1 MAAKTTENPFT
12 ETANILGAGID
23 ALFAEPDA
31 QYSLIPLDMIEV
43 KIQIRV
49 EFEDE
54 ENPLSDL
61 ANSIKAHGVLQ
72 PIVIRH
78 SSTGYILVAGE
89 RRYRASALAG
99 LDSIPAIIRDMTD
112 EEAEDAQLAE
122 NIHRKNLTQIEEA
135 LKIQRDLDR
144 LGSVEA
150 VLEKHQK
157 SRPWLSKMLSLLN
170 LPEQAKRLVTE
181 NVSADVEIITAVK
194 TIEKHDPEKAKA
206 LVNDLKMTRGKENAR
221 DKVAAVKEEVKPSK
235 KTKEPKEEKKPT
247 VRKEQR
253 EQSTEPEGQ
262 SDEVGIFADA
272 KITGESLEAVLANAY
287 IKICEDGINPQ
298 VVLEAM
304 DDTDKTN
311 VEVWL
316 RSFYDLGK
324 QDTDTTR
331 GVVKGFRSRQFSGAG
346 NGALALVAYLHGA
359 GKENSFSVLNILTDV
374 THPDSKKRIILGW
387 IKKKQSSTRTT

>member
-61 ANSIKAHGVLQ
+61 ANSIKVHGVLQ
-72 PIVIRH
+72 PIVIRQ
-78 SSTGYILVAGE
+78 SSTGYLLVAGE
-89 RRYRASALAG
+89 RRYRASILAG

-181 NVSADVEIITAVK
+181 NVSADVEIITTVK
-194 TIEKHDPEKAKA
+194 TIEKHNPEKAKA

-235 KTKEPKEEKKPT
+235 KTKEPKEEKKPNQL
-247 VRKEQR
+247 KEQR
-253 EQSTEPEGQ
+253 EQNTEPKEQG
-262 SDEVGIFADA
+262 DKVGIFADA
-272 KITGESLEAVLANAY
+272 KVTGESLGLVLADAY
-287 IKICEDGINPQ
+287 MSICENGLNPQ
-298 VVLEAM
+298 TVFESM
-304 DDTDKTN
+304 NDTDKAN
-311 VEVWL
+311 IEVWL

-331 GVVKGFRSRQFSGAG
+331 GVVKGFRSRQFSGVG

-359 GKENSFSVLNILTDV
+359 GRENGFSVLNILNDV
-374 THPDSKKRIILGW
+374 RP
-387 IKKKQSSTRTT
+387 

>member
-61 ANSIKAHGVLQ
+61 ANSIKMHGVLQ
-72 PIVIRH
+72 PIVIRQ

-89 RRYRASALAG
+89 RRYRASVLAG

-135 LKIQRDLDR
+135 WKIQRDLDR
-144 LGSVEA
+144 LGSIDA

-157 SRPWLSKMLSLLN
+157 SRPWLSKMLSLLH

-206 LVNDLKMTRGKENAR
+206 LVDDLKMTRGKENAR
-221 DKVAAVKEEVKPSK
+221 DKVATVKEEVKPSK
-235 KTKEPKEEKKPT
+235 KTKGPKEEEKPT

-253 EQSTEPEGQ
+253 KQNAEPEEQDG
-262 SDEVGIFADA
+262 EVGIFAGA
-272 KITGESLEAVLANAY
+272 KVTTGEYLETVLADAY
-287 IKICEDGINPQ
+287 MNICENGLNPQ
-298 VVLEAM
+298 TILESM
-304 DDTDKTN
+304 NDTDKAN

-359 GKENSFSVLNILTDV
+359 GRENGFSVLNILNDV
-374 THPDSKKRIILGW
+374 RP
-387 IKKKQSSTRTT
+387 

>member
-61 ANSIKAHGVLQ
+61 ANSIKVHGVLQ
-72 PIVIRH
+72 PIVIRQ

-89 RRYRASALAG
+89 RRYRASVLAG

-170 LPEQAKRLVTE
+170 LPEQAKRLVNE

-206 LVNDLKMTRGKENAR
+206 LVDDLKMTRGKENAR

-235 KTKEPKEEKKPT
+235 KTKEPKQEKKPT

-253 EQSTEPEGQ
+253 EQDTEPEGQ
-262 SDEVGIFADA
+262 SDEVDIFADA
-272 KITGESLEAVLANAY
+272 KVTGESLETVLADAY
-287 IKICEDGINPQ
+287 MNICENGKNPQ
-298 VVLEAM
+298 TVLESM
-304 DDTDKTN
+304 NDTDKAN

-359 GKENSFSVLNILTDV
+359 GKENSFSVLNILSDV
-374 THPDSKKRIILGW
+374 RP
-387 IKKKQSSTRTT
+387 

>member
-61 ANSIKAHGVLQ
+61 ANSIKVHGVLQ
-72 PIVIRH
+72 PIVIRQ

-89 RRYRASALAG
+89 RRYRASVLAG

-135 LKIQRDLDR
+135 WKIQRDLDR
-144 LGSVEA
+144 LGSIDA

-157 SRPWLSKMLSLLN
+157 SRPWLSKMLSLLH

-194 TIEKHDPEKAKA
+194 TIEKHNPEKAKA

-221 DKVAAVKEEVKPSK
+221 DKVAAVKEKVKPSK
-235 KTKEPKEEKKPT
+235 KTKEPKEEKKPN
-247 VRKEQR
+247 RLKKQR
-253 EQSTEPEGQ
+253 ELNREPEEQG
-262 SDEVGIFADA
+262 DKVGIFADA
-272 KITGESLEAVLANAY
+272 KITGESLNTVLADAY
-287 IKICEDGINPQ
+287 MSICENGLNPQ
-298 VVLEAM
+298 TILEAM
-304 DDTDKTN
+304 SEANKAN

-359 GKENSFSVLNILTDV
+359 GKENGFSVLNILNDV
-374 THPDSKKRIILGW
+374 RP
-387 IKKKQSSTRTT
+387 

>member
-61 ANSIKAHGVLQ
+61 ANSIKMHGVLQ
-72 PIVIRH
+72 PIVIRQ
-78 SSTGYILVAGE
+78 SSTGYLLVAGE
-89 RRYRASALAG
+89 RRYRASVLAG

-135 LKIQRDLDR
+135 WKIQRDLDR
-144 LGSVEA
+144 LGSIDA

-157 SRPWLSKMLSLLN
+157 SRPWLSKMLSLLH

-235 KTKEPKEEKKPT
+235 KAKEPKEEKKPNQT
-247 VRKEQR
+247 KEQH
-253 EQSTEPEGQ
+253 EQDAEHERQGDS
-262 SDEVGIFADA
+262 VGVFADA
-272 KITGESLEAVLANAY
+272 KVSVESLELVLANAY
-287 IKICEDGINPQ
+287 IKICENGLNPQ
-298 VVLEAM
+298 TVFEAM
-304 DDTDKTN
+304 NETNKAN

-331 GVVKGFRSRQFSGAG
+331 GVVKGFRSRQFSDAG

-359 GKENSFSVLNILTDV
+359 DREIGFSVLNILNDV
-374 THPDSKKRIILGW
+374 RP
-387 IKKKQSSTRTT
+387 

>member
-61 ANSIKAHGVLQ
+61 ANSIKMHGVLQ
-72 PIVIRH
+72 PIVIRQ

-89 RRYRASALAG
+89 RRYRASVLAG

-135 LKIQRDLDR
+135 WKIQRDLDR
-144 LGSVEA
+144 LGSIDA

-157 SRPWLSKMLSLLN
+157 SRPWLSKMLSLLH

-235 KTKEPKEEKKPT
+235 KNKEPKEEKKPT

-253 EQSTEPEGQ
+253 EPETEDEGPG
-262 SDEVGIFADA
+262 DKVGIFANA
-272 KITGESLEAVLANAY
+272 KVTGKSLETVLADAY
-287 IKICEDGINPQ
+287 MNICENGLNPQ
-298 VVLEAM
+298 TILESM
-304 DDTDKTN
+304 NDTDKAN

-331 GVVKGFRSRQFSGAG
+331 GVVKGFRSRQFSDAG

-359 GKENSFSVLNILTDV
+359 DREIGFSVLNILNDV
-374 THPDSKKRIILGW
+374 RP
-387 IKKKQSSTRTT
+387 

>member
-1 MAAKTTENPFT
+1 MAAKTTENAFT
-12 ETANILGAGID
+12 RTADILGAGID

-49 EFEDE
+49 ELEDE

-61 ANSIKAHGVLQ
+61 ANSIKMHGVLQ
-72 PIVIRH
+72 PIVIRPI
-78 SSTGYILVAGE
+78 STGYILVAGE
-89 RRYRASALAG
+89 RRYRASILAG
-99 LDSIPAIIRDMTD
+99 LDTIPAIIRDMTD

-135 LKIQRDLDR
+135 WKIQRDLDR
-144 LGSVEA
+144 LGSIEA

-170 LPEQAKRLVTE
+170 LPEQTKRLVNE

-206 LVNDLKMTRGKENAR
+206 LVDDLKMTRGKENAR
-221 DKVAAVKEEVKPSK
+221 DKVAAVKEKVKPSK
-235 KTKEPKEEKKPT
+235 KTREPKEENKPDG
-247 VRKEQR
+247 RKEQR
-253 EQSTEPEGQ
+253 EKDAERKGQ
-262 SDEVGIFADA
+262 DNSIGIFAGA
-272 KITGESLEAVLANAY
+272 KITSESLEAVLANAY
-287 IKICEDGINPQ
+287 INICENGINPQ
-298 VVLEAM
+298 IVLEAM
-304 DDTDKTN
+304 DDTGKAN

-331 GVVKGFRSRQFSGAG
+331 GVVKGFRSRQFSGTG

-359 GKENSFSVLNILTDV
+359 GKENRFSVLNILNDV
-374 THPDSKKRIILGW
+374 RP
-387 IKKKQSSTRTT
+387 

>member
-61 ANSIKAHGVLQ
+61 ANSIKVHGVLQ
-72 PIVIRH
+72 PIVIRQ

-89 RRYRASALAG
+89 RRYRASVLAG

-150 VLEKHQK
+150 VLERHQK

-170 LPEQAKRLVTE
+170 LPEQAKRLVSE
-181 NVSADVEIITAVK
+181 NVSADVEIITTVK
-194 TIEKHDPEKAKA
+194 TIEKHNPEKAKA
-206 LVNDLKMTRGKENAR
+206 LVDDLKMTRGKENAR

-235 KTKEPKEEKKPT
+235 KTREPKQEKKPT

-253 EQSTEPEGQ
+253 EQDKEPQEQ
-262 SDEVGIFADA
+262 VDEVDIFADA
-272 KITGESLEAVLANAY
+272 KVTGESLETVLADAY
-287 IKICEDGINPQ
+287 MNICENGINPQ
-298 VVLEAM
+298 TVLESM
-304 DDTDKTN
+304 NDTDKAN

-359 GKENSFSVLNILTDV
+359 GRNNGFSVLNILNDV
-374 THPDSKKRIILGW
+374 RP
-387 IKKKQSSTRTT
+387 

>member
-61 ANSIKAHGVLQ
+61 ANSIKMHGVLQ
-72 PIVIRH
+72 PIVIRQ
-78 SSTGYILVAGE
+78 SNTGYILVAGE
-89 RRYRASALAG
+89 RRYRASVLAG

-135 LKIQRDLDR
+135 WKIQRDLDR
-144 LGSVEA
+144 LGSIDA

-157 SRPWLSKMLSLLN
+157 SRPWLSKMLSLLH

-221 DKVAAVKEEVKPSK
+221 DKVAAVKDEVKPSK
-235 KTKEPKEEKKPT
+235 KTKEPKQEKKPT

-253 EQSTEPEGQ
+253 EQDEEPEEQ
-262 SDEVGIFADA
+262 VDEVEIFADA
-272 KITGESLEAVLANAY
+272 KVTGESLETVLADAY
-287 IKICEDGINPQ
+287 MNICENGKNPQ
-298 VVLEAM
+298 TVLESM
-304 DDTDKTN
+304 NDTDKAN

-331 GVVKGFRSRQFSGAG
+331 GVVKGFRSHQFSGAG

-359 GKENSFSVLNILTDV
+359 GRENGFSVLNILNDV
-374 THPDSKKRIILGW
+374 RP
-387 IKKKQSSTRTT
+387 

>member
-1 MAAKTTENPFT
+1 MAAKTTVNPFT

-61 ANSIKAHGVLQ
+61 ANSIKVHGVLQ
-72 PIVIRH
+72 PIVIRQ

-89 RRYRASALAG
+89 RRYRASVLAG

-135 LKIQRDLDR
+135 WKIQRDLDR
-144 LGSVEA
+144 LGSIDA

-157 SRPWLSKMLSLLN
+157 SRPWLSKMLSLLH

-235 KTKEPKEEKKPT
+235 KTKEPKQEKKPT
-247 VRKEQR
+247 VRKEQH
-253 EQSTEPEGQ
+253 EQNVEPEKQ
-262 SDEVGIFADA
+262 IDEVAVFADA
-272 KITGESLEAVLANAY
+272 KVTGESLETVLADAY
-287 IKICEDGINPQ
+287 MNICENGLNPQ
-298 VVLEAM
+298 TVLEAM
-304 DDTDKTN
+304 NDTDKAN
-311 VEVWL
+311 VEAWL
-316 RSFYDLGK
+316 RSFYELGK

-331 GVVKGFRSRQFSGAG
+331 GVVKGFRSHQFSGAG

-359 GKENSFSVLNILTDV
+359 GRENGFSVLNILNDV
-374 THPDSKKRIILGW
+374 RP
-387 IKKKQSSTRTT
+387 

>member
-61 ANSIKAHGVLQ
+61 ANSIKVHGVLQ
-72 PIVIRH
+72 PIVIRQ

-89 RRYRASALAG
+89 RRYRASVLAG

-170 LPEQAKRLVTE
+170 LPEQAKRLVNE

-206 LVNDLKMTRGKENAR
+206 LVDDLKMTRGKENAR
-221 DKVAAVKEEVKPSK
+221 DKVAAIKEEVKPSK
-235 KTKEPKEEKKPT
+235 KTKEPKQEKKPT

-253 EQSTEPEGQ
+253 EQDKEPEEQG
-262 SDEVGIFADA
+262 DEVDIFADA
-272 KITGESLEAVLANAY
+272 KSTGESLETVLADAY
-287 IKICEDGINPQ
+287 MNICENGKNPQ
-298 VVLEAM
+298 TVLESM
-304 DDTDKTN
+304 NDTDKAN

-316 RSFYDLGK
+316 RSFL
-324 QDTDTTR
+324 
-331 GVVKGFRSRQFSGAG
+331 
-346 NGALALVAYLHGA
+346 
-359 GKENSFSVLNILTDV
+359 
-374 THPDSKKRIILGW
+374 
-387 IKKKQSSTRTT
+387 

>member
-12 ETANILGAGID
+12 ETANILGVGID

-61 ANSIKAHGVLQ
+61 ANSIKVHGVLQ
-72 PIVIRH
+72 PIVIRQ

-89 RRYRASALAG
+89 RRYRASVLAG

-170 LPEQAKRLVTE
+170 LPEQAKRLVNE

-235 KTKEPKEEKKPT
+235 KNKEPKQEKKPT

-253 EQSTEPEGQ
+253 EQNKEPEEQ
-262 SDEVGIFADA
+262 DDKVDIFADA
-272 KITGESLEAVLANAY
+272 KVTGESLETVLADAY
-287 IKICEDGINPQ
+287 MNICENGKNPQ
-298 VVLEAM
+298 TVLESM
-304 DDTDKTN
+304 NDTDKAN

-324 QDTDTTR
+324 QDTNTTR
-331 GVVKGFRSRQFSGAG
+331 GIVKGFRSRQFSGAG

-359 GKENSFSVLNILTDV
+359 GKENSFSVLNILSDV
-374 THPDSKKRIILGW
+374 RP
-387 IKKKQSSTRTT
+387 

>member
-1 MAAKTTENPFT
+1 MAAKTTENAFT
-12 ETANILGAGID
+12 RTADILGAGID

-43 KIQIRV
+43 KIQIRM

-61 ANSIKAHGVLQ
+61 ANSIKVHGVLQ
-72 PIVIRH
+72 PIVIRQ

-89 RRYRASALAG
+89 RRYHASILAG

-170 LPEQAKRLVTE
+170 LPEQAKRLVNE

-194 TIEKHDPEKAKA
+194 TIEKHNPEKAKA
-206 LVNDLKMTRGKENAR
+206 LVDDLKITRGKENAR
-221 DKVAAVKEEVKPSK
+221 DKVAVVKDEVKPSK
-235 KTKEPKEEKKPT
+235 KTQKTKN
-247 VRKEQR
+247 EQR
-253 EQSTEPEGQ
+253 EQITESKGQ
-262 SDEVGIFADA
+262 GSEVGIFADA
-272 KITGESLEAVLANAY
+272 KVTSESLETVLADAY
-287 IKICEDGINPQ
+287 MNICENGLNPQ
-298 VVLEAM
+298 TVLEAM
-304 DDTDKTN
+304 NETKKAN
-311 VEVWL
+311 IEVWL

-324 QDTDTTR
+324 QDTDTIR
-331 GVVKGFRSRQFSGAG
+331 SVVKGVRSRQFSGAG

-359 GKENSFSVLNILTDV
+359 GRENGFSVLNILNDV
-374 THPDSKKRIILGW
+374 RP
-387 IKKKQSSTRTT
+387 

>member
-61 ANSIKAHGVLQ
+61 ANSIKMHGVLQ
-72 PIVIRH
+72 PIVIRQ
-78 SSTGYILVAGE
+78 SSTGYLLVAGE
-89 RRYRASALAG
+89 RRYRASVLAG

-135 LKIQRDLDR
+135 WKIQRDLDR
-144 LGSVEA
+144 LGSIDA

-157 SRPWLSKMLSLLN
+157 SRPWLSKMLSLLH

-235 KTKEPKEEKKPT
+235 KTKEPKEEKKPI

-253 EQSTEPEGQ
+253 EPDTEHEGPG
-262 SDEVGIFADA
+262 DEVGIFADA
-272 KITGESLEAVLANAY
+272 KVSVESLESVLANAY
-287 IKICEDGINPQ
+287 IKICENDLNPQ
-298 VVLEAM
+298 TVFEAM
-304 DDTDKTN
+304 NETNKAN

-331 GVVKGFRSRQFSGAG
+331 GVVKGFRSRQFSDAG

-359 GKENSFSVLNILTDV
+359 DREIGFSVLNILNDV
-374 THPDSKKRIILGW
+374 RP
-387 IKKKQSSTRTT
+387 

>member
-43 KIQIRV
+43 KIQIRM

-61 ANSIKAHGVLQ
+61 ANSIKMHGVLQ
-72 PIVIRH
+72 PIVIRP

-89 RRYRASALAG
+89 RRYRASVLAG

-112 EEAEDAQLAE
+112 EEAEDTQLAE

-144 LGSVEA
+144 LGNVEA

-170 LPEQAKRLVTE
+170 LPEQAKRLVSE
-181 NVSADVEIITAVK
+181 NVSADVEIINTVK
-194 TIEKHDPEKAKA
+194 TIEKHDPKKAKA
-206 LVNDLKMTRGKENAR
+206 LVDDLKMTRGKENAR

-235 KTKEPKEEKKPT
+235 KNKEPKKEKKPN
-247 VRKEQR
+247 RLKEQR
-253 EQSTEPEGQ
+253 EQNTKPEGQ
-262 SDEVGIFADA
+262 GDEVDIFAGA
-272 KITGESLEAVLANAY
+272 KVSGESLKAVLADAY
-287 IKICEDGINPQ
+287 MNICENALNPQ
-298 VVLEAM
+298 IVLEAM
-304 DDTDKTN
+304 NDTDKAN
-311 VEVWL
+311 VGVWL

-331 GVVKGFRSRQFSGAG
+331 GVVKGFRSRHFSGAG

-359 GKENSFSVLNILTDV
+359 GRKNGFSVLNILNDV
-374 THPDSKKRIILGW
+374 RP
-387 IKKKQSSTRTT
+387 

>member
-61 ANSIKAHGVLQ
+61 ANSIKMHGVLQ
-72 PIVIRH
+72 PIVIRQ

-89 RRYRASALAG
+89 RRYRASVLAG

-135 LKIQRDLDR
+135 WKIQRDLDR
-144 LGSVEA
+144 LGSIDA

-157 SRPWLSKMLSLLN
+157 SRPWLSKMLSLLH

-206 LVNDLKMTRGKENAR
+206 LVDDLKMTRGKENAR
-221 DKVAAVKEEVKPSK
+221 DKVAAIKEEVKPRK
-235 KTKEPKEEKKPT
+235 KTKEPKQEKKPT
-247 VRKEQR
+247 VRKDQR
-253 EQSTEPEGQ
+253 EQDKEPEEQ
-262 SDEVGIFADA
+262 VDKVDIFADA
-272 KITGESLEAVLANAY
+272 KVTGESLESVLADAY
-287 IKICEDGINPQ
+287 INICENGLNPQ
-298 VVLEAM
+298 TVLESM
-304 DDTDKTN
+304 NDTDKAN

-359 GKENSFSVLNILTDV
+359 GKENSFSVLNILSDV
-374 THPDSKKRIILGW
+374 RP
-387 IKKKQSSTRTT
+387 

>member
-61 ANSIKAHGVLQ
+61 ANSIKVHGVLQ
-72 PIVIRH
+72 PIVIRQ
-78 SSTGYILVAGE
+78 SSTGYVLVAGE
-89 RRYRASALAG
+89 RRYRASVLAG

-112 EEAEDAQLAE
+112 AEAEDAQLAE

-170 LPEQAKRLVTE
+170 LPEQAKRLVNE

-206 LVNDLKMTRGKENAR
+206 LVDDLKMTRGKENAR

-235 KTKEPKEEKKPT
+235 KIKETKEEKKPNM
-247 VRKEQR
+247 RKEQR
-253 EQSTEPEGQ
+253 EQDTEHEGQ
-262 SDEVGIFADA
+262 GDSVGIFAGA
-272 KITGESLEAVLANAY
+272 KSTGESLETVLADAY
-287 IKICEDGINPQ
+287 MNICENGKNPQ
-298 VVLEAM
+298 TVLEAM
-304 DDTDKTN
+304 NETDKAN
-311 VEVWL
+311 VEAWL

-324 QDTDTTR
+324 QDTNTTR
-331 GVVKGFRSRQFSGAG
+331 GVVKGFRSHQFSGAG

-359 GKENSFSVLNILTDV
+359 GSENGFSVLNILNDV
-374 THPDSKKRIILGW
+374 RP
-387 IKKKQSSTRTT
+387 

>member
-61 ANSIKAHGVLQ
+61 ANSIKVHGVLQ
-72 PIVIRH
+72 PIVIRQ

-89 RRYRASALAG
+89 RRYRASVLAG

-170 LPEQAKRLVTE
+170 LPEQAKRLVNE

-194 TIEKHDPEKAKA
+194 TIEKHNPEKAKA
-206 LVNDLKMTRGKENAR
+206 LVDDLKMTRGKENAR
-221 DKVAAVKEEVKPSK
+221 DKVAAIKEEVKPSK
-235 KTKEPKEEKKPT
+235 KTKEPKQEKKPAL
-247 VRKEQR
+247 RKDQR
-253 EQSTEPEGQ
+253 EQNKEPEEQ
-262 SDEVGIFADA
+262 VDKVDIFADA
-272 KITGESLEAVLANAY
+272 KVTGESLETVLADAY
-287 IKICEDGINPQ
+287 MNICENGKNPQ
-298 VVLEAM
+298 TVLESM
-304 DDTDKTN
+304 NDTDKAN

-359 GKENSFSVLNILTDV
+359 GKENSFSVLNILSDV
-374 THPDSKKRIILGW
+374 RP
-387 IKKKQSSTRTT
+387 

>member
-1 MAAKTTENPFT
+1 MQPAYSREIEKQMREVFDRLS
-12 ETANILGAGID
+12 EKDKRLYAG
-23 ALFAEPDA
+23 
-31 QYSLIPLDMIEV
+31 V
-43 KIQIRV
+43 
-49 EFEDE
+49 
-54 ENPLSDL
+54 
-61 ANSIKAHGVLQ
+61 
-72 PIVIRH
+72 
-78 SSTGYILVAGE
+78 
-89 RRYRASALAG
+89 
-99 LDSIPAIIRDMTD
+99 
-112 EEAEDAQLAE
+112 
-122 NIHRKNLTQIEEA
+122 EA
-135 LKIQRDLDR
+135 LKFPFGGISYIAQLFSCSRNTIRRGINELKETATIHKKRDRKAGGGRKQAIKKQTDIND
-144 LGSVEA
+144 A
-150 VLEKHQK
+150 F
-157 SRPWLSKMLSLLN
+157 LSILKEHTAGDPMDETKKWTNLTCAKIKMFSLLN
-170 LPEQAKRLVTE
+170 LPEQAKRLANE

-247 VRKEQR
+247 VRKEQL

-272 KITGESLEAVLANAY
+272 KVTGESLETVLADAY
-287 IKICEDGINPQ
+287 MNICENGKNPQ
-298 VVLEAM
+298 TVLESM
-304 DDTDKTN
+304 NDTDKAN

-359 GKENSFSVLNILTDV
+359 GKENSFSVLNILRNV
-374 THPDSKKRIILGW
+374 HEIS
-387 IKKKQSSTRTT
+387 

>member
-61 ANSIKAHGVLQ
+61 ANSIKVHGVLQ
-72 PIVIRH
+72 PIVIRQ
-78 SSTGYILVAGE
+78 SNTGYILVAGE
-89 RRYRASALAG
+89 RRYRASVLAG

-157 SRPWLSKMLSLLN
+157 SRPWLSKMFSLLN
-170 LPEQAKRLVTE
+170 LPEQAKRLVNE
-181 NVSADVEIITAVK
+181 NISADVEIITAVK

-206 LVNDLKMTRGKENAR
+206 LVDDLKMTRGKENAR

-253 EQSTEPEGQ
+253 EQDTEPEGQ
-262 SDEVGIFADA
+262 SDEVDVFADA
-272 KITGESLEAVLANAY
+272 KVTSESLETVLADA
-287 IKICEDGINPQ
+287 
-298 VVLEAM
+298 
-304 DDTDKTN
+304 
-311 VEVWL
+311 
-316 RSFYDLGK
+316 
-324 QDTDTTR
+324 
-331 GVVKGFRSRQFSGAG
+331 
-346 NGALALVAYLHGA
+346 
-359 GKENSFSVLNILTDV
+359 
-374 THPDSKKRIILGW
+374 
-387 IKKKQSSTRTT
+387 

>member
-61 ANSIKAHGVLQ
+61 ANSIKMHGVLQ
-72 PIVIRH
+72 PIVIRQ

-89 RRYRASALAG
+89 RRYRASVLAG

-135 LKIQRDLDR
+135 WKIQRDLDR
-144 LGSVEA
+144 LGSIDA

-157 SRPWLSKMLSLLN
+157 SRPWLSKMLSLLH

-194 TIEKHDPEKAKA
+194 TIEKHDPEKAKT
-206 LVNDLKMTRGKENAR
+206 LVNDLKITRGKENAR

-235 KTKEPKEEKKPT
+235 KTKNPKEEKKAN
-247 VRKEQR
+247 RLKEQP
-253 EQSTEPEGQ
+253 EQNAKPEERDG
-262 SDEVGIFADA
+262 EVGIFADA
-272 KITGESLEAVLANAY
+272 KITTGESLETVLADAY
-287 IKICEDGINPQ
+287 MNICENGLNPQ
-298 VVLEAM
+298 TILESM
-304 DDTDKTN
+304 NDTNKAN

-359 GKENSFSVLNILTDV
+359 GRENGFSVLNILNDV
-374 THPDSKKRIILGW
+374 RP
-387 IKKKQSSTRTT
+387 

>member
-61 ANSIKAHGVLQ
+61 ANSIKVHGVLQ
-72 PIVIRH
+72 PIVIRQ

-89 RRYRASALAG
+89 RRYRASVLAG

-170 LPEQAKRLVTE
+170 LPEQAKRLVNE

-206 LVNDLKMTRGKENAR
+206 LVDDLKMTRGKENAR

-235 KTKEPKEEKKPT
+235 KTKAPKEEKKPN
-247 VRKEQR
+247 RPKQQR
-253 EQSTEPEGQ
+253 EQDIKPEGQ
-262 SDEVGIFADA
+262 GDEVGIFADA
-272 KITGESLEAVLANAY
+272 KVTGESLEAVLENAY
-287 IKICEDGINPQ
+287 LNICENGLNPQ
-298 VVLEAM
+298 TILEAM
-304 DDTDKTN
+304 NETDKAN

-331 GVVKGFRSRQFSGAG
+331 GVVKGFRSHQFSGAG

-359 GKENSFSVLNILTDV
+359 GKENSFSVLNILSDV
-374 THPDSKKRIILGW
+374 RP
-387 IKKKQSSTRTT
+387 

>member
-1 MAAKTTENPFT
+1 MAAKTSENPFT
-12 ETANILGAGID
+12 ETVGILGAGID

-49 EFEDE
+49 ELENE
-54 ENPLSDL
+54 ENPLTDL
-61 ANSIKAHGVLQ
+61 ANSIKVHGVLQ
-72 PIVIRH
+72 PIVIRQ

-89 RRYRASALAG
+89 RRYRAAMIAG

-170 LPEQAKRLVTE
+170 LPEQTKRLVNE

-206 LVNDLKMTRGKENAR
+206 LVDDLKMTRGKENAR

-235 KTKEPKEEKKPT
+235 KNKEQKQEKKPT
-247 VRKEQR
+247 VRKKQR
-253 EQSTEPEGQ
+253 EQNTEPEGKN
-262 SDEVGIFADA
+262 DEVGIFADA
-272 KITGESLEAVLANAY
+272 KVTGESLETVLADAY
-287 IKICEDGINPQ
+287 MNICENGINPQ
-298 VVLEAM
+298 TVIEAI
-304 DDTDKTN
+304 DDADKIN
-311 VEVWL
+311 VEIWL
-316 RSFYDLGK
+316 RSFYELGK

-331 GVVKGFRSRQFSGAG
+331 GVVKGFRNRQFSGAG

-359 GKENSFSVLNILTDV
+359 GRENRFSVLNILNDV
-374 THPDSKKRIILGW
+374 RP
-387 IKKKQSSTRTT
+387 

>member
-1 MAAKTTENPFT
+1 MAAKATENPFT
-12 ETANILGAGID
+12 ETANILGVGID

-61 ANSIKAHGVLQ
+61 ANSIKMHGVLQ
-72 PIVIRH
+72 PIVIRQ

-89 RRYRASALAG
+89 RRYRASVLAG

-135 LKIQRDLDR
+135 WKIQRDLDR
-144 LGSVEA
+144 LGSIDS

-157 SRPWLSKMLSLLN
+157 SRPWLSKMLSLLH

-194 TIEKHDPEKAKA
+194 TIEKHDPEKAKT

-253 EQSTEPEGQ
+253 EPDTQHEGP
-262 SDEVGIFADA
+262 DNEVGIFADA
-272 KITGESLEAVLANAY
+272 KSTGESLETVLADAY
-287 IKICEDGINPQ
+287 MSICENGLNPQ
-298 VVLEAM
+298 TILEAM
-304 DDTDKTN
+304 SDTDKAN

-359 GKENSFSVLNILTDV
+359 DKENSFSVLNILNDV
-374 THPDSKKRIILGW
+374 RP
-387 IKKKQSSTRTT
+387 

>member
-1 MAAKTTENPFT
+1 MAAKTTENAFT
-12 ETANILGAGID
+12 RTADILGAGID

-49 EFEDE
+49 ELEDE

-61 ANSIKAHGVLQ
+61 ANSIKMHGVLQ
-72 PIVIRH
+72 PIVIRPI
-78 SSTGYILVAGE
+78 STGYILVAGE
-89 RRYRASALAG
+89 RRYRASILAG
-99 LDSIPAIIRDMTD
+99 LDTIPAIIRDMTD

-170 LPEQAKRLVTE
+170 LPEQAKRLVNE

-194 TIEKHDPEKAKA
+194 TIEKHNPEKAKA
-206 LVNDLKMTRGKENAR
+206 LVDDLKMTRGKENAR
-221 DKVAAVKEEVKPSK
+221 DKVAAIKEEVKPSK
-235 KTKEPKEEKKPT
+235 KNKEPKQEKKPT
-247 VRKEQR
+247 VHKEQR
-253 EQSTEPEGQ
+253 EQDKEPEEQ
-262 SDEVGIFADA
+262 VDEVDIFADA
-272 KITGESLEAVLANAY
+272 KVTGESLETVLADAY
-287 IKICEDGINPQ
+287 MNICENSKNPQ
-298 VVLEAM
+298 TVLESM
-304 DDTDKTN
+304 KDTDKAN

-359 GKENSFSVLNILTDV
+359 GKENSFSVLNILSDV
-374 THPDSKKRIILGW
+374 RP
-387 IKKKQSSTRTT
+387 

>member
-1 MAAKTTENPFT
+1 MAAKTSENPFT
-12 ETANILGAGID
+12 ETVGILGAGID

-49 EFEDE
+49 ELENE
-54 ENPLSDL
+54 ENPLTDL
-61 ANSIKAHGVLQ
+61 ANSIKVHGVLQ
-72 PIVIRH
+72 PIVIRQ

-89 RRYRASALAG
+89 RRYRAAMIAG

-170 LPEQAKRLVTE
+170 LPEQAKRLVNE
-181 NVSADVEIITAVK
+181 NVSADVEIITTVK

-206 LVNDLKMTRGKENAR
+206 LVDDLKMTRGKENAR

-235 KTKEPKEEKKPT
+235 KNKEQKQEKKPT
-247 VRKEQR
+247 VRKKQR
-253 EQSTEPEGQ
+253 EQNTEPEGKN
-262 SDEVGIFADA
+262 DEVGIFADA
-272 KITGESLEAVLANAY
+272 KVTGESLETVLADAY
-287 IKICEDGINPQ
+287 MNICENGINPQ
-298 VVLEAM
+298 TVIEAI
-304 DDTDKTN
+304 DDADKIN
-311 VEVWL
+311 VEIWL
-316 RSFYDLGK
+316 RSFYELGK

-331 GVVKGFRSRQFSGAG
+331 GVVKGFRNRQFSGAG

-359 GKENSFSVLNILTDV
+359 GRENRFSVLNILNDV
-374 THPDSKKRIILGW
+374 RP
-387 IKKKQSSTRTT
+387 

>member
-1 MAAKTTENPFT
+1 MAAKITENPFT
-12 ETANILGAGID
+12 ETANILGVGID

-61 ANSIKAHGVLQ
+61 ANSIKMHGVLQ
-72 PIVIRH
+72 PIVIRQ

-89 RRYRASALAG
+89 RRYRASVLAG

-135 LKIQRDLDR
+135 WKIQRDLDR
-144 LGSVEA
+144 LGSIDA

-157 SRPWLSKMLSLLN
+157 SRPWLSKMLSLLH

-206 LVNDLKMTRGKENAR
+206 LVDDLKMTRGKENAR
-221 DKVAAVKEEVKPSK
+221 DKVATVKKEVKPSK
-235 KTKEPKEEKKPT
+235 KTKGPKEEKKPT

-253 EQSTEPEGQ
+253 KQNAEPEEQ
-262 SDEVGIFADA
+262 VDEVGIFADA
-272 KITGESLEAVLANAY
+272 KVTTGESLETVLADAY
-287 IKICEDGINPQ
+287 MSICENGLNPQ
-298 VVLEAM
+298 TILESM
-304 DDTDKTN
+304 NDTDKAN

-359 GKENSFSVLNILTDV
+359 GRENGFSVLNILNDV
-374 THPDSKKRIILGW
+374 RP
-387 IKKKQSSTRTT
+387 